1 MAASSSLNTMPQTN
15 NTSPT
20 LAECHWYPFATIAM
34 SSLALTPFQGVAG
47 SAISSRTPSQ
57 EVLDIASLPLP
68 HLQHESDAD
77 DSGVGSVLASPRSQA
92 TTVVVHSTALPQ
104 PSPTTPVLESNSL
117 YVYSEGVMAEA
128 RAQQLQAQARDSYM
142 QVQRGRRA
150 SRAKRR
156 RRELGTGSSEEDEED
171 GAVSTQCP
179 HCNKTYRQNNSL
191 FKHLYE
197 HHPHWQHVSEQYN
210 FTKHS
215 KVQIMQTAELLLSLK
230 SPTLHGLQPLVRF

>member
-1 MAASSSLNTMPQTN
+1 MASSTSHNTLPSTN

-20 LAECHWYPFATIAM
+20 LAACHWSPFSPVAI
-34 SSLALTPFQGVAG
+34 SSLALASRALDVAG
-47 SAISSRTPSQ
+47 SAISSRTASQ
-57 EVLDIASLPLP
+57 ELLDVPSLP
-68 HLQHESDAD
+68 HRHESEAE
-77 DSGVGSVLASPRSQA
+77 DSGVGSVLASPRLQA
-92 TTVVVHSTALPQ
+92 TSLAV
-104 PSPTTPVLESNSL
+104 PSNTEPIPPPAESSAL
-117 YVYSEGVMAEA
+117 YVYAEGIMPEA
-128 RAQQLQAQARDSYM
+128 HAKQLQASARDRYM

-156 RRELGTGSSEEDEED
+156 RRELGGCSSSEDEAD

-197 HHPHWQHVSEQYN
+197 HHPHWQNVSEQYN

-230 SPTLHGLQPLVRF
+230 APTQHGLQPLVRF

>member
-1 MAASSSLNTMPQTN
+1 MA
-15 NTSPT
+15 
-20 LAECHWYPFATIAM
+20 I
-34 SSLALTPFQGVAG
+34 SSLALSAYKPLQAVAS
-47 SAISSRTPSQ
+47 SAISSRTTSQ
-57 EVLDIASLPLP
+57 EVLDLASLSIP
-68 HLQHESDAD
+68 HLHHGSDAE
-77 DSGVGSVLASPRSQA
+77 DSGVGSVHSSPRSQPA
-92 TTVVVHSTALPQ
+92 TVALPQ
-104 PSPTTPVLESNSL
+104 PVCNTVARGETSRAL
-117 YVYSEGVMAEA
+117 YVYAEGVMAEDH
-128 RAQQLQAQARDSYM
+128 AQQLQASARDRYM

-156 RRELGTGSSEEDEED
+156 RRELGTGSSEEDEAD

-215 KVQIMQTAELLLSLK
+215 KVEIMQTAELLLSLK
-230 SPTLHGLQPLVRF
+230 APTIHGLQPLVRF